1 MNCYNINIIRSN
13 NIDYFLFTRNKFLS
27 ILQNLK
33 ESLNSHYELREY
45 NGGFLDVCKT
55 KKNKDKEEEIIICK
69 NNISIIDKEI
79 NSLEEDIKAMEEQ
92 LLSINKKIQH
102 ICVHDF
108 VEDYI
113 DIDPDRSIKIV
124 YCQVCEYTKG

>member
-1 MNCYNINIIRSN
+1 MNCYNINIISSS

-45 NGGFLDVCKT
+45 NGGVLSVCKT
-55 KKNKDKEEEIIICK
+55 IKNKDKDEEIIICE
-69 NNISIIDKEI
+69 NNISILNKEM
-79 NSLEEDIKAMEEQ
+79 NRLEEEIKVTEKH
-92 LLSINKKIQH
+92 LLTINKNIQH

-108 VEDYI
+108 VEDYV
-113 DIDPDRSIKIV
+113 DIDPDRSVKIV
-124 YCQVCEYTKG
+124 FCQVCEYTK